1 MRCRRESAYTAQDL
15 VGRGRA
21 AGLQPV
27 QLFVDEVNVRA
38 WPGGVGDNK
47 VGSNYAPVIPTQ
59 AAAFRQH
66 GTQQARRARAP
77 CPQPRCGGGGSGCLG
92 RATPAFAADRP
103 ASSWRLPACM
113 RLGQRCLASARPRLG
128 AGALRGLQRNSQH
141 NALVS
146 WNQAGRCACRS
157 CTRCGKAGT
166 TPMTRCSP
174 SRAP

>member
-92 RATPAFAADRP
+92 RATPAFAADRQPP
-103 ASSWRLPACM
+103 AGGCQPACAW
-113 RLGQRCLASARPRLG
+113 GSAAWQALARAWGRGFAGSAEKLT
-128 AGALRGLQRNSQH
+128 AQ
-141 NALVS
+141 
-146 WNQAGRCACRS
+146 CARV
-157 CTRCGKAGT
+157 
-166 TPMTRCSP
+166 ME
-174 SRAP
+174 